1 MNAGYSPDAVSYT
14 TLITA
19 LSRLGRSS
27 DAVEA
32 FKALDASP
40 NAQADLYAYSAVI
53 NALSVA
59 GRMTD
64 AKTYLQSAGQLA
76 QDQEVA
82 APVEAFGAVIKV
94 RHCTAIHY
102 CRRKS
107 KEQNK
112 VYAVRGACVPRSSL
126 RRIFV

>member
-1 MNAGYSPDAVSYT
+1 MSYT

-40 NAQADLYAYSAVI
+40 NAQADLYAYNAII

-64 AKTYLQSAGQLA
+64 AKTYLQRAGQLA
-76 QDQEVA
+76 QDQDVA

-94 RHCTAIHY
+94 QHCTAINY
-102 CRRKS
+102 YTICW
-107 KEQNK
+107 E
-112 VYAVRGACVPRSSL
+112 L
-126 RRIFV
+126 